1 MNGQVLEENP
11 TVLNWEDEATDK
23 THSSG
28 ICENEVFLFIL
39 KHRNKCEWTHNVTCI
54 TNQILSKIGFCEIK
68 QIGWCQI
75 RKMIACMWNIRKR
88 YVNLVPKHKH
98 RRQMYSYHRGGR
110 DGVKDKLGGWD

>member
-54 TNQILSKIGFCEIK
+54 TN
-68 QIGWCQI
+68 
-75 RKMIACMWNIRKR
+75 
-88 YVNLVPKHKH
+88 
-98 RRQMYSYHRGGR
+98 
-110 DGVKDKLGGWD
+110 